1 MPPIPPRKEFQLQVT
16 VEADTCTATVEVM
29 VLTCEKT
36 LVTHL
41 VEATDMY
48 GSKGFFKRKT
58 AMAKDVALVRF
69 QAYDL
74 KTARSFVNAMIGS
87 YYYET

>member
-1 MPPIPPRKEFQLQVT
+1 MPPIPHRKEFQLQVT
-16 VEADTCTATVEVM
+16 VEADTCTATVEV
-29 VLTCEKT
+29 VVFTCEKT

-41 VEATDMY
+41 VETTDMY
-48 GSKGFFKRKT
+48 NSKGFFNRKT
-58 AMAKDVALVRF
+58 AMAKDAALKKF

-74 KTARSFVNAMIGS
+74 KSAKSFVNAMIGS

>member
-1 MPPIPPRKEFQLQVT
+1 MPPIPSRKEFQLQVT

-41 VEATDMY
+41 VETTDMY
-48 GSKGFFKRKT
+48 NSKGLFKRKT
-58 AMAKDVALVRF
+58 AMEKDKALAKF
-69 QAYDL
+69 QAYDQ
-74 KTARSFVNAMIGS
+74 KAARSFVNAMIGS
-87 YYYET
+87 YYYEI